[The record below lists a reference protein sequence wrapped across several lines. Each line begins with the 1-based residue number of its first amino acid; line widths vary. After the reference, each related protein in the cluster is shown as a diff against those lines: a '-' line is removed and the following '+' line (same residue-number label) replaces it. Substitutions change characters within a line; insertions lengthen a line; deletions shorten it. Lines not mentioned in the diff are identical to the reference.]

1 MADTL
6 IIFGDEYTNVTGFKA
21 TDDND
26 GVKTYIRPEGTK
38 SITANG
44 TEDVTAYASVN
55 VNVPIP
61 SGYIIPSGVK
71 QITSAGTHDVTEYAS
86 ASVGAG
92 SAETPTT
99 TITANPS
106 ITVSSSG
113 LITASVSASQNVTP
127 SVTAGYI
134 TSGTAGAVTVSG
146 SDTEQLTTM
155 AAQTVTPTTS
165 SQTVSTSGKYMT
177 GNVTVNAIPSQ
188 YIVPSGNKSI
198 TENGTNIDVT
208 SYATVSVD
216 VQGSSGMNVQAY
228 SGYDTVSSTSYTATD
243 VTITV
248 AKTGIYNVSWD
259 GWRNTNSGTSGS
271 QLYRTRNGSATAVGS
286 ATTTFLNTYG
296 HHVSLTNQSF
306 QEGDVLTVRARA
318 RSTSYVMGV
327 GNLVIIQTA

>member
-38 SITANG
+38 N
-44 TEDVTAYASVN
+44 
-55 VNVPIP
+55 
-61 SGYIIPSGVK
+61 
-71 QITSAGTHDVTEYAS
+71 ITSAGTHDVAEYAS
-86 ASVGAG
+86 ASVASG
-92 SAETPTT
+92 SASTPAT

-188 YIVPSGNKSI
+188 YIVPSGNKAI
-198 TENGTNIDVT
+198 TENGTNIDV
-208 SYATVSVD
+208 SEYATVSVD
-216 VQGSSGMNVQAY
+216 VQSSSGMNVQAY
-228 SGYDTVSSTSYTATD
+228 SGYDTVSTTSYTATD

-248 AKTGIYNVSWD
+248 AKTGTYNVSWD
-259 GWRNTNSGTSGS
+259 GWRNTSSGTSGS
-271 QLYRTRNGSATAVGS
+271 QLYRTRNGTSSAVGS
-286 ATTTFLNTYG
+286 ASTTFLNTYG
-296 HHVSLTNQSF
+296 HHVSLTGQSF